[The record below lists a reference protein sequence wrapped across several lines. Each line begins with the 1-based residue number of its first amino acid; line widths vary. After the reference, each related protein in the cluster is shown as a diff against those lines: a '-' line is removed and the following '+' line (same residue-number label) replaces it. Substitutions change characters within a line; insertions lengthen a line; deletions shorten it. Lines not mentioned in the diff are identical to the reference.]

1 VWQGPIRLTRGTVL
15 NVTFYGVRGSTPCSD
30 ERLARYGGNTACVV
44 IDEPG
49 QDPIV
54 LDLGT
59 GLRFYGLDGCGCPAS
74 VAPFR
79 GTALVTH
86 LHWDHVQGIPFFAPL
101 LCDGAELDLYAPAQ
115 EGEPLADVVRG
126 FLSPPYFPVEVD
138 ALPGEIRFHDT
149 EPGSFRVGDALV
161 TAAWVPHVGPTLGYR
176 VELAGRSVAYV
187 SDHQQPGVGSTE
199 VDASV
204 LELCRDVDVLIHDAQ
219 FDDDEFAQRSDW
231 GHCTVE
237 YAVEVAAQAGCR
249 TLVLF
254 HHDPSHHDGRVD
266 ELLGDARRIAAA
278 RGVPEV
284 VAAHEGLTL
293 ALPPVAAPA
302 PAAADATPSLDPL
315 RGELGSDP
323 VGQRSA
329 GPASSPVAAAR

>member
-1 VWQGPIRLTRGTVL
+1 
-15 NVTFYGVRGSTPCSD
+15 VRGSTPCSD

-44 IDEPG
+44 VEEAG
-49 QDPIV
+49 HDPIV
-54 LDLGT
+54 FDLGT
-59 GLRFYGLDGCGCPAS
+59 GLRFYGVDGCRCSA
-74 VAPFR
+74 AEPFR

-101 LCDGAELDLYAPAQ
+101 LCEGAELDLYAPAQ
-115 EGEPLADVVRG
+115 VGEPLGDVVRG

-149 EPGSFRVGDALV
+149 EPGTFLIGEAQV

-176 VELAGRSVAYV
+176 VELGGRSVAYV

-199 VDASV
+199 VDPAV
-204 LELCRDVDVLIHDAQ
+204 VELCRDVDVLIHDAQ
-219 FDDDEFAQRSDW
+219 FDDEEFAQRTDW

-237 YAVEVAAQAGCR
+237 YAVEVAAQSGCS

-266 ELLGDARRIAAA
+266 ELLVDARRMAEA

-293 ALPPVAAPA
+293 ALPPAPSAAA
-302 PAAADATPSLDPL
+302 RNGSGPAAAIDGAES
-315 RGELGSDP
+315 RG
-323 VGQRSA
+323 A
-329 GPASSPVAAAR
+329 GTASSPVAAAR